1 MAQIKEIK
9 YDVTCRLQ
17 QYESLK
23 VGCTAMVTE
32 GENPGK
38 VMEEVKKFVHASAD
52 KAVKEYWDRINKP
65 VAKTPIPPQSNEHP
79 SAGMVNNGT
88 GSPKPASTTT
98 TIKSAASTPTQQAVK
113 PVSEEQELPNF

>member
-52 KAVKEYWDRINKP
+52 KAVKEYWDKLNRPVQSAAAINVKP
-65 VAKTPIPPQSNEHP
+65 NDTSNAQHP
-79 SAGMVNNGT
+79 
-88 GSPKPASTTT
+88 STTT
-98 TIKSAASTPTQQAVK
+98 KTT
-113 PVSEEQELPNF
+113 PVSADAVQPSPGKAVINTAPAPNSDYEEPIF